1 VYINLGHHFHLRK
14 RFPVFGK
21 PLGEAG
27 QSMVELAF
35 VLPILVLVLAGIFDV
50 GRSVQAYV
58 VILNASREV
67 AMRGAANNVE
77 TAVLAQVAMDELER
91 GGLNQDQA
99 DVVIEYQGRG
109 FPAENHI
116 IVQVNYRMPLI
127 LAVLSFDSI
136 LLGSHT
142 EMIVFW

>member
-1 VYINLGHHFHLRK
+1 MNLVYHFRRQK
-14 RFPVFGK
+14 RFPEFGK
-21 PLGEAG
+21 SLGETG

-67 AMRGAANNVE
+67 AMRGAATDLE
-77 TAVLAQVAMDELER
+77 TAVLTQVAMDELER
-91 GGLNQDQA
+91 GGLNRDQA
-99 DVVIEYQGRG
+99 GVIIEYQGRG

-127 LAVLSFDSI
+127 LAVLSFESI
-136 LLGSHT
+136 LLSADT